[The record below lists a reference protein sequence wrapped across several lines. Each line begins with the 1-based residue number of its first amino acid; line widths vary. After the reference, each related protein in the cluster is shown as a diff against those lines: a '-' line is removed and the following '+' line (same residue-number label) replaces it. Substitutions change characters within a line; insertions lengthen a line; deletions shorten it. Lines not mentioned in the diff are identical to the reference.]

1 MLMIVVVV
9 VVVLLLMM
17 MMMLMVMVVLMVMM
31 VVMMIVICL
40 PCRNVFHFL
49 LFSRFQL
56 RSVWEKQSKVYDDDD
71 KDDKD
76 IDEGNHRV
84 KVR

>member
-1 MLMIVVVV
+1 MVITMVVMVMV
-9 VVVLLLMM
+9 
-17 MMMLMVMVVLMVMM
+17 MLMVMT

-56 RSVWEKQSKVYDDDD
+56 RSVWDKQSKVYYDDD
-71 KDDKD
+71 KDED
-76 IDEGNHRV
+76 IDEDNHHV

>member
-1 MLMIVVVV
+1 MVITMVV
-9 VVVLLLMM
+9 
-17 MMMLMVMVVLMVMM
+17 MVMVMLMVMM

-49 LFSRFQL
+49 LFARFQL
-56 RSVWEKQSKVYDDDD
+56 RSVWDKQSKVYYDDD
-71 KDDKD
+71 KDED
-76 IDEGNHRV
+76 IDEDNHHV